1 MQPLPPTNLRAIT
14 FLLLACL
21 AGLGLYGCYLLL
33 TPFLSALAWA
43 LAFAVIG
50 SPLHHFLERRVRN
63 PHLAAGLSVAIVAG
77 ILILPALLA
86 SEQIIRQAIVAVQFW
101 TEREP
106 LKQFPALQQ
115 IDLEGSLRDL
125 AGQLP
130 SMLRS
135 SVEAL
140 TQLPISM
147 FCLFFFFRDRK
158 MMAEYVRSW
167 MPLSD
172 GEVSELSRR
181 ISDILFAT
189 ILGRVTLAGIQG
201 VLGGVMFLILGLP
214 TPLLWGLVMAFLAL
228 IPFLGAF
235 LVWGPAAAYLVL
247 SGSLGKGVVLA
258 LWGLLVVSTVDNVL
272 YPFLVGAR
280 VQLHPLVTFFGVVGG
295 IALFGP
301 AGLILGPV
309 ILATTSALLEVCRR
323 RAMALGVAEPEAEVV
338 GEVEDAV
345 VNYDAEG
352 EPEPQPCPD

>member
-1 MQPLPPTNLRAIT
+1 
-14 FLLLACL
+14 LAFL

-50 SPLHHFLERRVRN
+50 SPLHHFLERRIRN
-63 PHLAAGLSVAIVAG
+63 PHIAAGLSVAIVAC

-106 LKQFPALQQ
+106 LEQFPILQQ
-115 IDLEGSLRDL
+115 IDVEGSLKTL

-130 SMLRS
+130 GMLRS
-135 SVEAL
+135 SVGAL
-140 TQLPISM
+140 TQLPVSV

-167 MPLSD
+167 LPLSD
-172 GEVSELSRR
+172 GEVTELSLR

-201 VLGGVMFLILGLP
+201 TLGGVMFLVLGLP

-228 IPFLGAF
+228 IPFVGAS

-247 SGSLGKGVVLA
+247 SGNAGKGLVLA
-258 LWGLLVVSTVDNVL
+258 LWGLLVVSTIDNVL

-280 VQLHPLVTFFGVVGG
+280 VQLHPLATFFGVLGG

-323 RAMALGVAEPEAEVV
+323 RAMALGVAEPEGEVV
-338 GEVEDAV
+338 GEVDDSGAMP
-345 VNYDAEG
+345 DL
-352 EPEPQPCPD
+352 PEQPAPPDQ